1 VYNYYKIVVS
11 IRIHSIQDIV
21 KNINRRLSFY
31 DILAL
36 LILAAL
42 LLILTFTIKVGV
54 QPTTVSYEE
63 GLDESS
69 SSSDIAPLSIF
80 ASVSGKTYTY
90 SWCQGASR
98 IKEENKIFF
107 RTEDEAK
114 RTGRTLSK
122 LCK

>member
-1 VYNYYKIVVS
+1 MYNYYKIVVS

-21 KNINRRLSFY
+21 KNINRRLTFY

-36 LILAAL
+36 IVLTILL
-42 LLILTFTIKVGV
+42 VILTFAIKIEAE
-54 QPTTVSYEE
+54 PTVVSYEE
-63 GLDESS
+63 GAVESFS
-69 SSSDIAPLSIF
+69 PDSAPSAIF

-98 IKEENKIFF
+98 IKEQNKIFF
-107 RTEDEAK
+107 KNEEEAK
-114 RTGRTLSK
+114 RTGRILSK

>member
-1 VYNYYKIVVS
+1 MYNYYKIVVS

-21 KNINRRLSFY
+21 KNINRRLTFY

-36 LILAAL
+36 LVLAAL
-42 LLILTFTIKVGV
+42 LFILTVAIKAGTP
-54 QPTTVSYEE
+54 PTVVSYEK
-63 GLDESS
+63 GVDETSS
-69 SSSDIAPLSIF
+69 FDSAPSAIF

-107 RTEDEAK
+107 QSEDEAK

>member
-1 VYNYYKIVVS
+1 MYNYYKIVVS

-36 LILAAL
+36 LVLVL
-42 LLILTFTIKVGV
+42 LLFILTFAIKAGV
-54 QPTTVSYEE
+54 EPTTVSYEE
-63 GLDESS
+63 GADDSASLDTVPS
-69 SSSDIAPLSIF
+69 AIF

-90 SWCQGASR
+90 SWCKGASR
-98 IKEENKIFF
+98 IKEQNKIFF
-107 RTEDEAK
+107 QNEKEAEK
-114 RTGRTLSK
+114 TGRILSK